1 MTTTVP
7 LDRGAA
13 AGVTA
18 IVNRIMRSAA
28 PADRVAARERPSDV
42 SAFQSAI

>member
-1 MTTTVP
+1 MTVPVP
-7 LDRGAA
+7 LDGGATPD
-13 AGVTA
+13 VSR

-28 PADRVAARERPSDV
+28 PADRVAVRERPSDV